1 MLYLRIAISF
11 ILLYNLRKVTL
22 ILQSYLI
29 DDNNI
34 LLMNLKLLKD
44 FLFKY
49 FTNPYAVVVVVV
61 VTVVVVFVVLKGTSS
76 SKESSLLCSC
86 NKTYS
91 LELNPKRN
99 TSLSNNS

>member
-11 ILLYNLRKVTL
+11 VLLYNLRKVTL
-22 ILQSYLI
+22 VLQSYLI
-29 DDNNI
+29 DVNNI

-49 FTNPYAVVVVVV
+49 FTNPYAVVVVV